1 MIIYL
6 CIRCITS
13 RFYFHPCQTECI
25 DRINT
30 HDTWLWLS
38 LSISAKTY
46 WERHTTIRWIHLST
60 QYLLRGFWT
69 RVHLLINLLVHPSI
83 KLGSCLTQGITG
95 KRVSYEGFNYFN
107 FFFASLHF
115 PHVVHFNTA
124 IDHCSGYL

>member
-6 CIRCITS
+6 CIWCITS
-13 RFYFHPCQTECI
+13 RFYFHPRQTECI

-46 WERHTTIRWIHLST
+46 WERHTTIRWMHVLT

-69 RVHLLINLLVHPSI
+69 RVHLLINLLVHPLNLVLVSLRASQEKECHMRGLI
-83 KLGSCLTQGITG
+83 ILT
-95 KRVSYEGFNYFN
+95 
-107 FFFASLHF
+107 FFLPSLHF